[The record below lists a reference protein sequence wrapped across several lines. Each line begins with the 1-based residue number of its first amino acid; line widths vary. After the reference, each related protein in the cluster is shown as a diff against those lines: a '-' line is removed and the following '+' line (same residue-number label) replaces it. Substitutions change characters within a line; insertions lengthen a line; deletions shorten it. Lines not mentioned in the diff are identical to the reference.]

1 MTEMDK
7 LTTPELFKMAVAGT
21 YCKYIKCQDCA
32 NLYNTDGCIMDVIC
46 LHPEIKEFIER
57 MLHLMDTCHN
67 ANIDIT
73 ENDLMEL
80 IDCGSNE

>member
-1 MTEMDK
+1 MDK
-7 LTTPELFKMAVAGT
+7 LTTPELFKLAVAGS
-21 YCKYIKCQDCA
+21 YCKFAKCEECA
-32 NLYNTDGCIMDVIC
+32 NLYNTDDCILNTIC

-57 MLHLMDTCHN
+57 MLHLIDTCHN

-80 IDCGSNE
+80 IGCGSSE